1 MRDLKDAKN
10 IYDHIVVPE
19 ELDDRLKEALKNAP
33 EPKKKTVWPWIL
45 SLLVVVIACVCMIP
59 QGRQAIETV
68 LVTGEPGVTRQ
79 AFSELVESL
88 RSGGSIRDAV
98 VQFFKEAA
106 AGMG

>member
-1 MRDLKDAKN
+1 MGYRI
-10 IYDHIVVPE
+10 IY
-19 ELDDRLKEALKNAP
+19 LP

-68 LVTGEPGVTRQ
+68 LVPGEPGVTRQ
-79 AFSELVESL
+79 AFSELMESL
-88 RSGGSIRDAV
+88 RSGGSIRDAF
-98 VQFFKEAA
+98 VQFCKEAA